1 MNNCFG
7 CPNLCI
13 LDQKQKELVMQ
24 TAQVTCGFQTCK
36 LVNILTSYFRN
47 CLLVNILTKRDLS
60 IKHLKLITYLAFKIN
75 NCNLSQLF

>member
-36 LVNILTSYFRN
+36 LVNILTAYFRN

-60 IKHLKLITYLAFKIN
+60 IKHLYIKFIKIN
-75 NCNLSQLF
+75 HVSRFQNKQL